1 MHIKELGAV
10 KLFVCV
16 HRQVRFGQFATSC
29 QKPFYC
35 SGNQNLKQKIRRRRG
50 LAVPIQSV
58 SRSISQSIPS
68 GNAHRCSTVR
78 TIWPLLNR
86 FCIISVASTLVSLWK
101 LKQTG
106 ENTNIKRSLVKRQC
120 LLLSFFYTKVIHSG

>member
-1 MHIKELGAV
+1 MHIKELRAV

-35 SGNQNLKQKIRRRRG
+35 SGNQNLKQKIRRQRG
-50 LAVPIQSV
+50 LAVTIQSV

>member
-1 MHIKELGAV
+1 MHIKELRAV

-16 HRQVRFGQFATSC
+16 HRQVRFGQFETSC
-29 QKPFYC
+29 QKTFYC
-35 SGNQNLKQKIRRRRG
+35 SGNQKLEQKIRRRRE
-50 LAVPIQSV
+50 LAV
-58 SRSISQSIPS
+58 SRSISQSIPF

-78 TIWPLLNR
+78 SLLSR

-106 ENTNIKRSLVKRQC
+106 ENTNIKRSLVKC
-120 LLLSFFYTKVIHSG
+120 SPPFFYTKVIHSGQIFSSGC